1 MKKYVLIQVRSSSSR
16 LPFKALLNIN
26 NIPLIILLF
35 RRIVSKSYK
44 TVILTSNHSSDDYL
58 CKELKKYK
66 INFYRGNLP
75 NVKKRFL
82 DYSKNFN
89 DNDIIVRLT
98 ADCLFVDKWLVKF
111 VIKQLQKN
119 SKEYLY
125 TNPKISG
132 VPEGI
137 SVEAFRLKTLRRF
150 KKNSNLDKEHVTVNF
165 DRIKENTV
173 LFEKKKKQWKNLS
186 TSIDTLD
193 DFYKVK
199 KVFNGI
205 KNPSSIKWQSLCEK
219 LGRIK
224 PNKKIIKKTNF
235 VLESFYTKN
244 LNKNLLIKISNLKNQ
259 EWKFGK
265 KSQLDFFKKNY
276 SKLDLHNLFFCNE
289 KLIVY
294 KNLKKNYFYIF
305 GNSKIQK
312 KKKCLIFDTFIIH
325 KNYQKMNLSEI
336 LMSFNKSLI
345 YKLNLPS
352 FLVCSDSLVK
362 FYNKNRW
369 LIIDDKRIILTN
381 KFKNLNLFS
390 LNINTSQLFSSKREK
405 IFIKI

>member
-1 MKKYVLIQVRSSSSR
+1 MKKYVFIQVRSSSRR

-26 NIPLIILLF
+26 KFPLIILLYK
-35 RRIVSKSYK
+35 RIVSRSYK

-58 CKELKKYK
+58 CKILKKYK
-66 INFYRGNLP
+66 IKFYRGNLP

-82 DYSKNFN
+82 DYSKKFN
-89 DNDIIVRLT
+89 NNDIIVRLT

-111 VIKQLQKN
+111 VIKQLQEN
-119 SKEYLY
+119 RKEYLY

-137 SVEAFRLKTLRRF
+137 SVEAFRLKTLRKF
-150 KKNSNLDKEHVTVNF
+150 KKNSKLDKEHVTINF
-165 DRIKENTV
+165 ERTKKNTV
-173 LFEKKKKQWKNLS
+173 IFKKKKKQWKKLS

-219 LGRIK
+219 LLKIK
-224 PNKKIIKKTNF
+224 TNKKKNENTNF
-235 VLESFYTKN
+235 ILKSLYSKD
-244 LNKNLLIKISNLKNQ
+244 LDKNLLIKISNLKNQ
-259 EWKFGK
+259 RWKFGK
-265 KSQLDFFKKNY
+265 KSQLDFLKKNY
-276 SKLDLHNLFFCNE
+276 SKLDLHNLFFFNNR
-289 KLIVY
+289 LIGY
-294 KNLKKNYFYIF
+294 TTLKESYFYNF
-305 GNSKIQK
+305 DKQQLLN

-325 KNYQKMNLSEI
+325 QNYQKMNLSEI

-352 FLVCSDSLVK
+352 FLVCSDDLFK
-362 FYNKNRW
+362 FYNKNGW
-369 LIIDDKRIILTN
+369 LNKKDKRIILSD

-390 LNINTSQLFSSKREK
+390 LNINSNQLFHSKKEK
-405 IFIKI
+405 IFIKF